1 MKDFERL
8 LNNLNSLDLND
19 IFLAMWRRNDVQDY
33 IIELNTEGEP
43 TSQLY
48 ELGIDSL
55 GKSLGDS
62 SPFGGYSPYTKQIKA
77 SKGQRIDHITLK
89 DTGEFYK
96 SFKVTPNK
104 KGFRITANPIKED
117 SNLFQ
122 DFGVD
127 IVGLT
132 KENVFKLLDFIEPM
146 FSKEFERRL
155 FQ

>member
-1 MKDFERL
+1 MKDFDRL
-8 LNNLNSLDLND
+8 LANVQRIDLND
-19 IFLAMWRRNDVQDY
+19 VFLAMWKRNDVQDY
-33 IIELNTEGEP
+33 IIELNTEGEN
-43 TSQLY
+43 TSQLF
-48 ELGIDSL
+48 ELGIDSE
-55 GKSLGDS
+55 GNRLGD
-62 SPFGGYSPYTKQIKA
+62 YSGFTKNIKA

-104 KGFRITANPIKED
+104 NGFRISANPNKDD
-117 SNLFQ
+117 SNLFD

-132 KENVFKLLDFIEPM
+132 KENVLKLLDFIEPM

>member
-1 MKDFERL
+1 MRDFDRL
-8 LNNLNSLDLND
+8 LANVQRIDLND
-19 IFLAMWRRNDVQDY
+19 VFLAMWKRNDVQDY
-33 IIELNTEGEP
+33 IIELNTEGED
-43 TSQLY
+43 TSQLF
-48 ELGIDSL
+48 ELGIDSE
-55 GKSLGDS
+55 GKSLSDS
-62 SPFGGYSPYTKQIKA
+62 SLFGGYSPFTKQIKA

-104 KGFRITANPIKED
+104 NGFRISANPNKDD
-117 SNLFQ
+117 SNLFD

-132 KENVFKLLDFIEPM
+132 KENVLKLLDFIEPM

>member
-8 LNNLNSLDLND
+8 LNNLNKLDLND
-19 IFLAMWRRNDVQDY
+19 VFLAMWRRNDVQDY
-33 IIELNTEGEP
+33 IIELNTEGED

-48 ELGIDSL
+48 ELGVDSL
-55 GKSLGDS
+55 GKSLGK
-62 SPFGGYSPYTKQIKA
+62 YSGATIEGTSNFEGKK
-77 SKGQRIDHITLK
+77 SKGQRYDHITLK

-104 KGFRITANPIKED
+104 KGFRITANPNKDD
-117 SNLFQ
+117 SNLFD

-132 KENVFKLLDFIEPM
+132 KENVFKLLDFIDPM